1 MSFVETFF
9 ARLDA
14 HPEAPI
20 VTEVHGE
27 SLRPTTG
34 SGLRRLIAAARGA
47 LHAAGVRPGD
57 RVAFVAPNSA
67 RWVALDLAILA
78 ENAIAVPLYTRQA
91 PRELATMIR
100 DCDPRLVIA
109 VDAALQTRLHEAGIP
124 AVTLLDEVFAAA
136 PRSAPIVHGDE
147 GDVVTLVYTSGT
159 SGDAKG
165 AMLTRSNVDFM
176 LPVTRDAIARM
187 MGAKTGDLTE
197 AGTDRV
203 FHYLPFCFA
212 GSRIVLWTCL
222 LRGNEIRL
230 CTDLDDLARQMKT
243 AAPQYLLN
251 VPALLDRIR
260 SRVEGSLAAR
270 GAAIRWLD
278 ARGRKAFQRR
288 QGGQEKAWDPFLW
301 AIAQK
306 VLYTRVREQ
315 LGPQLRCLICGS
327 APLTVETQQF
337 FERLGIPVYQ
347 VYGLTETTAIA
358 TMDEPGDVATGRV
371 GKVIPGVEHRITDE
385 GELLLR
391 GPNLF
396 PGYWG
401 RDGATREAFED
412 GWFRTGDAVDI
423 DDHGR
428 LRIIGRT
435 KNILVPSSGHNVAPE
450 PIEATLV
457 EGLEGIEQAVVIG
470 HGRPYLTAI
479 LTGDAD
485 EASVRAGLE
494 TLNAELPHYRR
505 IRDFVLTAERLTD
518 TNGLLTANQ
527 KLKRRAIEAHF
538 AAEIGRMYAKG
549 AP

>member
-14 HPEAPI
+14 HAELPL
-20 VTEVHGE
+20 VTEVHGD
-27 SLRPTTG
+27 SLRPTHG
-34 SGLRRLIAAARGA
+34 AALRSLIAAARGS
-47 LHAAGVRPGD
+47 LHAAGIKPGD
-57 RVAFVAPNSA
+57 RVVFIAPNSA

-78 ENAIAVPLYTRQA
+78 EGAIAVPLYTRQA

-100 DCDPRLVIA
+100 DCDPGLVIA
-109 VDAALQTRLHEAGIP
+109 IDQVLKDKLHEAGVP
-124 AVTLLDEVFAAA
+124 AVTRFDEVFAAEPRYA
-136 PRSAPIVHGDE
+136 PLAPAAPA
-147 GDVVTLVYTSGT
+147 DVVTLVYTSGT

-165 AMLTRSNVDFM
+165 AMLTRANVDFM
-176 LPVTRDAIARM
+176 LPVTRDAIAAM
-187 MGAKTGDLTE
+187 MGSPTGERRE
-197 AGTDRV
+197 AGRDQV

-243 AAPQYLLN
+243 AAPHYLLN

-260 SRVEGSLAAR
+260 SRVEASLAGR
-270 GAAIRWLD
+270 GAGIRWLD
-278 ARGRKAFQRR
+278 ARGRTAFQRR
-288 QGGQEKAWDPFLW
+288 LGGQEKPWDPFLW
-301 AIAQK
+301 AVAERL
-306 VLYTRVREQ
+306 LYRRVREQ
-315 LGPQLRCLICGS
+315 LGPQLKCLICGS

-358 TMDEPGDVATGRV
+358 TMDTPGRAVAGRV
-371 GKVIPGVEHRITDE
+371 GEIIPGVTFRVADD

-391 GPNLF
+391 GPNIF

-412 GWFRTGDAVDI
+412 GWFRTGDAVDV
-423 DDHGR
+423 DDAGR
-428 LRIIGRT
+428 IRVIGRT

-457 EGLEGIEQAVVIG
+457 EGIVGVEQAVVIG

-479 LTGDAD
+479 LTGDA
-485 EASVRAGLE
+485 RAEDVHAALAAI
-494 TLNAELPHYRR
+494 NAELPHYRR

-518 TNGLLTANQ
+518 ANGLLTANQ

-538 AAEIGRMYAKG
+538 AAEIGAMYARG
-549 AP
+549 AA